1 MSLPRSAFSFA
12 ALAFVTGL
20 LAAAPARADA
30 IDGSWCSADGR
41 NLSIRGPAVVT
52 PGGHRMLGTYS
63 RHAFSYTV
71 PDGEPGAGSEISMIL
86 ISDDIVHLQP
96 RPEADVEV
104 WNRCQ
109 LQMS

>member
-1 MSLPRSAFSFA
+1 MPLPRSAFAIA
-12 ALAFVTGL
+12 ALALTAGL

-41 NLSIRGPAVVT
+41 NMTIRGPAIVT
-52 PGGHRMLGTYS
+52 PYGHKMLGNYS

-71 PDGEPGAGSEISMIL
+71 PDGEPGAGGEISMVL
-86 ISDDIVHLQP
+86 ISEDIVHLQP
-96 RPEADVEV
+96 QPESDVEI
-104 WNRCQ
+104 WRRCQ